1 MLLLSHFN
9 KKTDKEDDIFKGSHS
24 SNFFNGRNGKDDD
37 YDEVKPE
44 RTSTVRTNV
53 VRGRQRGRV
62 NYRNGASV
70 NQIAET
76 KSTSPISSSPRGNQY
91 NAQIASTTSLP
102 GIQKQQLNNHN
113 AVGRISGTTKQ
124 LSSSFGSPQ
133 TNTYQLQTT
142 TPVNTAASVTP
153 NSFKVTGQYHSAP
166 AKVSQSNQFN
176 VLDQNTNTD
185 KSVNGLQQSTVRPVV
200 LTNPEQPKIT
210 RQDPFKVTKNHQ
222 FINQQDQFNYQ
233 LNNAFQPTRAPTP
246 TALTTTTELP
256 VQKAASPIPFVQSN
270 TQTNQQNNNNQFN
283 NNQFNQQFNNNN
295 GQLQQ
300 NPFNQN
306 QNNQFKNNNNQFNNN
321 NRQFNSNNNQQQF
334 KANNQFNY
342 VAPTTTITTTSTARP
357 EVKPQNAD
365 SSFQRNS
372 NQNAFQH
379 TISGQY
385 QIPKSSDVSPSDQSK
400 DIFKTSTGQAE
411 QNQRNSNDFR
421 INQPYRN
428 QFDVAKIAQTQLNN
442 NQPRVQSP
450 QNTNTNP
457 EISRNSNI
465 NKESR
470 TLLSSFSFEPSPT
483 TYNPHSHQQQQ
494 RTNQKVTEA
503 PFISSSP
510 RGFSVTPPRQNT
522 TAPANSRYQTLSRS
536 SENYTP
542 STVKRFST
550 LVPRELYNPTTFKPS
565 AYVKP
570 AEVFSPRIE
579 QQNKFVAPA
588 YSATAAPITPTISTT
603 TLLPST
609 TTTAIPLFGNNKP
622 SDDDEDDGQYRPE
635 LYEQDFAKNKL
646 KNKNKNVNYNPNFNS
661 FNNKNNNNNQNHNN
675 HQNTNQQFRQPSPPL
690 PVQSSS
696 SGEDE
701 FLHTAHSQN
710 IAASKNELHRAAAA
724 AAVAQQQQ
732 KASKQHSQK
741 SISKAPTIPPNA
753 TSTKRPVANDK
764 DASYDYAYYDSV
776 NDSPHD
782 YSEYGITDFGR
793 TTAKKN

>member
-1 MLLLSHFN
+1 M
-9 KKTDKEDDIFKGSHS
+9 
-24 SNFFNGRNGKDDD
+24 
-37 YDEVKPE
+37 KPE

-70 NQIAET
+70 NQITDT
-76 KSTSPISSSPRGNQY
+76 KSTSPINSSPRGNQY
-91 NAQIASTTSLP
+91 NAQIDTTTSLP
-102 GIQKQQLNNHN
+102 DIQKQQLNNLN
-113 AVGRISGTTKQ
+113 VVGRSSGTTKH

-133 TNTYQLQTT
+133 ANTYQLQTT

-153 NSFKVTGQYHSAP
+153 NNFKATGQYHSTP
-166 AKVSQSNQFN
+166 ATVSQSSQFN
-176 VLDQNTNTD
+176 VLDQKANTD
-185 KSVNGLQQSTVRPVV
+185 KTVGGLQQSTVRPE
-200 LTNPEQPKIT
+200 LPKIT

-233 LNNAFQPTRAPTP
+233 LNNAFQTTRAPTP
-246 TALTTTTELP
+246 AVLATTTSLS
-256 VQKAASPIPFVQSN
+256 VQKAASPVPFSQSN
-270 TQTNQQNNNNQFN
+270 TQSNQQNYNNQFN

-300 NPFNQN
+300 NPFHQN

-342 VAPTTTITTTSTARP
+342 VAPTTTTARP
-357 EVKPQNAD
+357 EVRPQNVD

-385 QIPKSSDVSPSDQSK
+385 QIPKSSDTSILDQSK
-400 DIFKTSTGQAE
+400 DFLKATAGQTE
-411 QNQRNSNDFR
+411 QNHRNSNDFR
-421 INQPYRN
+421 NQQSNRN
-428 QFDVAKIAQTQLNN
+428 QFEVAKIAHTQLNN

-457 EISRNSNI
+457 DIIRNSNN

-494 RTNQKVTEA
+494 RINQKVTEA

-570 AEVFSPRIE
+570 VEVFSARNE

-588 YSATAAPITPTISTT
+588 YSATASPMTPTISATT
-603 TLLPST
+603 VLPST
-609 TTTAIPLFGNNKP
+609 TTTTSTATPLFGNNKP

-661 FNNKNNNNNQNHNN
+661 FNNKNNNNNNNQNHNNYNNN

-696 SGEDE
+696 SGEEE

-724 AAVAQQQQ
+724 AAVAQHQQ
-732 KASKQHSQK
+732 KASKQQSQK

-753 TSTKRPVANDK
+753 TSTKRPIANDK